1 MVHIFSDYD
10 TNPENQ
16 VLSDKE
22 LTMDEILIIR
32 NSLSSMRDRNPR
44 KDLSSERQKFYDD
57 LIKKFDYLLEIE
69 MENPNW

>member
-1 MVHIFSDYD
+1 MVHIFSDNY

-22 LTMDEILIIR
+22 LTIDEILIIR
-32 NSLSSMRDRNPR
+32 NSLLSMRDRNPR
-44 KDLSSERQKFYDD
+44 RDFSSERKKFYDE

-69 MENPNW
+69 MVNLKW

>member
-22 LTMDEILIIR
+22 FTLDEILIIR

-44 KDLSSERQKFYDD
+44 RDFSTERQKFYDE

-69 MENPNW
+69 MENPKW

>member
-22 LTMDEILIIR
+22 LTIDEILIIR
-32 NSLSSMRDRNPR
+32 KSLLSMRDRTPR
-44 KDLSSERQKFYDD
+44 KDFSSLCQKFYDE
-57 LIKKFDYLLEIE
+57 LIEKFDYLIEIE
-69 MENPNW
+69 MEKPKW